1 MLDLLLD
8 LSLGSIHMG
17 IHHKNEVFVS
27 YGHCRFIFA
36 KMVLM
41 CYLKCISGGG
51 AWQAGYASKN
61 RLVGL
66 ELLRKPTLKA

>member
-1 MLDLLLD
+1 MLGLLLD

-17 IHHKNEVFVS
+17 IHHKDEVSVS
-27 YGHCRFIFA
+27 DDYYRFIFA

-66 ELLRKPTLKA
+66 GLLGKPTLKA